1 MQNERGSAA
10 RRRTTGV
17 QSVARGRSGQ
27 TQPARVAGGAPS
39 LPMRA
44 ATTPHVLSTPS
55 TPSTASVPSTGMSEM
70 TSTVDDEP
78 TIIATTHETQE
89 TPPAAE
95 ESGETVETPATAVET
110 PHTDEV
116 NAAAPPAAAPAV
128 MPTITTPVSAGEP
141 EPVNPPQQSQQSP
154 QPAQEQLQQGQPA
167 HAAPYISSGPRQNEV
182 ISYANAGLPPSPAW
196 QMPPSM
202 QRPFPQA
209 AQQPQPHAAP
219 HPQNLQ
225 NPQFTHVPW
234 QVADSWGTTT
244 LNISTN
250 TAAGASYLFWWVSG
264 LLVYFSERNNR
275 FVRFHALQSV
285 ILTSIL
291 TVCAVCDAIF
301 AAIINNLAVIEH
313 QSVFVPIGWGVV
325 ALLTLAII
333 FLWLLSMVAAW
344 TGNYLR
350 LPVIGAYAERYA
362 APPVQPSRS
371 PFF

>member
-1 MQNERGSAA
+1 MRFIESAAHIGASREQQPMQNERGSAA

-167 HAAPYISSGPRQNEV
+167 HAAPLP
-182 ISYANAGLPPSPAW
+182 AGG
-196 QMPPSM
+196 
-202 QRPFPQA
+202 A
-209 AQQPQPHAAP
+209 AA
-219 HPQNLQ
+219 
-225 NPQFTHVPW
+225 
-234 QVADSWGTTT
+234 TTT
-244 LNISTN
+244 RRSASTES
-250 TAAGASYLFWWVSG
+250 TESSIDACALAGGG
-264 LLVYFSERNNR
+264 LLGHDDAQHQHQHRRWRELSFLVGLRPARLFQRTQ
-275 FVRFHALQSV
+275 QSV
-285 ILTSIL
+285 
-291 TVCAVCDAIF
+291 CALPR
-301 AAIINNLAVIEH
+301 AAIRHPDEH
-313 QSVFVPIGWGVV
+313 PDG
-325 ALLTLAII
+325 
-333 FLWLLSMVAAW
+333 
-344 TGNYLR
+344 LR
-350 LPVIGAYAERYA
+350 CLRCHLRRHH
-362 APPVQPSRS
+362 Q
-371 PFF
+371 